1 MDQDLNLLMKNIT
14 GDVSAVARWLWQRG
28 WAERNAGNISVR
40 LSEEEMASFP
50 DEPASFTDGRASYS
64 EDQTTV
70 LPLPGRCDTLA
81 GFHFLVTATNTR
93 MRDVADRPL
102 ETLLLIRMSDDGTGY
117 RILSPS
123 GETALRPTSEMQTH
137 LCIHEMLSQKRPG
150 HRVVMHT
157 HATELI
163 ALTQVHELCDEQRL
177 NSILLGMHPET
188 KVFLPD
194 GVGFVPYILPGTRA
208 IGEATVKALEDHSAA
223 LWEKHGIF
231 ATGRE
236 PLETFDMIDILAK
249 SASIW
254 FMCRS
259 AGYEPEG
266 LTEMQLNELAKLK
279 F

>member
-1 MDQDLNLLMKNIT
+1 MDQELSIFMKRIT
-14 GDVSAVARWLWQRG
+14 GDVSTVAGWLWQRG

-40 LSEEEMASFP
+40 LAEDEIASFP
-50 DEPASFTDGRASYS
+50 DEQP
-64 EDQTTV
+64 V
-70 LPLPGRCDTLA
+70 LLPLPKRFETLP
-81 GFHFLVTATNTR
+81 GVHFLVTATNTR
-93 MRDVADRPL
+93 MRDVAARPL
-102 ETLLLIRMSDDGTGY
+102 ETLLIIRISDDGRGY
-117 RILSPS
+117 RILSPP
-123 GETALRPTSEMQTH
+123 GETALRPTSEIQAH
-137 LCIHEMLSQKRPG
+137 LCIHEMLSQKRPA

-157 HATELI
+157 HVTELI
-163 ALTQVHELCDEQRL
+163 ALTQIREFCDEQRL

-188 KVFLPD
+188 KVFVPD

-208 IGEATVKALEDHSAA
+208 IGDATVKALEDHSAA
-223 LWEKHGIF
+223 LWEKHGLF
-231 ATGRE
+231 ATGRD

-259 AGYEPEG
+259 AGYNPEG